1 MPGGRLAF
9 MSEGIIYLDNAA
21 TSWPKPASVVRAMSA
36 FLESG
41 AGSPHRGG
49 HKLALAAGR
58 VVREARVKLAKLL
71 NASDPS
77 RIVHCFNG
85 TDALNVAIK
94 GVLHEGDHA
103 ICTALD
109 HNSVSRPL
117 EGLRKRGVITLTRV
131 PVGPDG
137 CIDPDEVA
145 AAVTLRTRLITVL
158 HASNVTGTIQPVEA
172 VGRIARERDVI
183 FLLDAAQTAGVL
195 NIDVEAWPVDLVAFP
210 CHKALQGP
218 QGTGA
223 LYVGPRAELTPFREG
238 GTGADSDH
246 PTQPEDLPTWLEA
259 GIPNAAGLAG
269 LSAALDELDPARNL
283 QHERD
288 LLGRVID
295 AFRDDDRVTLY
306 CAPSLERSA
315 GCLSFNIAGIGPDEV
330 SAIFDESFGI
340 AVRPGLHCAPYL
352 HRALGTHPDGSV
364 RIAPGPTTTVQQI
377 DICISAIREIADEH

>member
-1 MPGGRLAF
+1 
-9 MSEGIIYLDNAA
+9 MSEGVIYLDNAA

-36 FLESG
+36 FMESG

-94 GVLHEGDHA
+94 GVLHEGDHV

-117 EGLRKRGVITLTRV
+117 EGLKKRGVITMTRV
-131 PVGPDG
+131 PVGADG
-137 CIDPDEVA
+137 CIDPDDVA
-145 AAVTLRTRLITVL
+145 AAVTPKTKLITVL

-172 VGRIARERDVI
+172 VGRIARERDVV
-183 FLLDAAQTAGVL
+183 FLLDAAQTAGVVD
-195 NIDVEAWPVDLVAFP
+195 IDVEAWPVDLVAFP

-223 LYVGPRAELTPFREG
+223 LYVGRRAKLTPFREG

-246 PTQPEDLPTWLEA
+246 PTQPEDMPTWLEA
-259 GIPNAAGLAG
+259 GIPNAVGLAG

-283 QHERD
+283 RHERH

-295 AFRDDDRVTLY
+295 AFCDDERVSLY
-306 CAPSLERSA
+306 RAPSLDGSA
-315 GCLSFNIAGIGPDEV
+315 GCLSFNIAGVGPDEV

-340 AVRPGLHCAPYL
+340 AVRPGLHCAPYF

-364 RIAPGPTTTVQQI
+364 RIAPGPTTTVDQI
-377 DICISAIREIADEH
+377 ETCISAIGEIADEH